1 LRHAWTLTKMR
12 MRLALRNRAF
22 IFFSLVFPLIFLFL
36 FLGLFARGNVAAVP
50 YMLASV
56 LALTIMG
63 SFWGLSMQ
71 LVTFRE
77 LGILRRFRV
86 TPVGAGAMLASS
98 IASNY
103 ILTMPT
109 VFIEF
114 AVARRLYHMRDW
126 GNLWGVFVLVTLGI
140 ITFASLGLIIASVTN
155 TAQETQVINQ
165 LLWSAFLFLSG
176 ATFPLPMMPAWIQR
190 LALFVPATYLVV
202 GLERVLIA
210 RVGAFA
216 IRAELLSLAI
226 CAAIAFAVS
235 QQLFRWE
242 PEAKVP
248 RTAKLWALSA
258 IVPFLLLGL
267 WEISYGHVRSTA
279 SSDFMSTVEQA
290 VPRSR
295 VRLRSNPQNE
305 NQRDSIPPESQPESA
320 PR

>member
-1 LRHAWTLTKMR
+1 

-36 FLGLFARGNVAAVP
+36 FLGLFARGNTAAVP

-77 LGILRRFRV
+77 QGILRRFRV
-86 TPVGAGAMLASS
+86 TPVSAGAMLGSS

-103 ILTMPT
+103 ILTLPT
-109 VFIEF
+109 VVIEF
-114 AVARRLYHMRDW
+114 AVARRIFHMRDW
-126 GNLWGVFVLVTLGI
+126 GNLWGVFLLVTFGI
-140 ITFASLGLIIASVTN
+140 VTFAALGLIVASVTN

-165 LLWSAFLFLSG
+165 ILWSVFLFLSG
-176 ATFPLPMMPAWIQR
+176 ATLPLPVLPGWIQSF
-190 LALFVPATYLVV
+190 ALFLPATYLVV
-202 GLERVLIA
+202 GLERVLISHA
-210 RVGAFA
+210 GA
-216 IRAELLSLAI
+216 IQVSAELISLGVSA
-226 CAAIAFAVS
+226 CIAFLVS

-248 RTAKLWALSA
+248 RTAKFWAAAA
-258 IVPFLLLGL
+258 IIPFLLLGI
-267 WEISYGHVRSTA
+267 WETARGNVRSTA
-279 SSDFMSTVEQA
+279 HRDYSLSLEQ
-290 VPRSR
+290 PG
-295 VRLRSNPQNE
+295 
-305 NQRDSIPPESQPESA
+305 QRDSTPVVPPAQNDS